1 MSQNA
6 TQPTIE
12 STPAWLDRVDAF
24 FDRAGDACNPIL
36 VKEARQALKSRQF
49 IWTFAVL
56 LLGAWVWSFA
66 GTLLMM
72 PGIYYVPGGRAMLM
86 GYYWVLAVPMML
98 VAPMAANRSL
108 VAEREDGTFE
118 VLSITTLSSYQI
130 ILGKLASSV
139 LQLVIYFTALV
150 PCVAFTYILR
160 GIDLPSIGLLI
171 ASTFLTSV
179 FMVVVGLFLAS
190 IASTRSLQSLMMLG
204 MLLLVLIAEYVHG
217 VFAMSLMTA
226 GIRNDDTEL
235 LVLLLAIFSLYLVVA
250 IFLIVASASC
260 LSPIS
265 ENRATRLRIM
275 MLVLQ
280 AVVMFWIIYLLMYS
294 QQLANKYSGS
304 LFSDFLPRRGT
315 VVMIA
320 FLSAIYWTFM
330 GGLMLGESET
340 LSARVRRDLPK
351 TFLGRVLLT
360 WLNPGPG
367 TGMVFAI
374 SSFAGVIAT
383 IYTLDTIGLVP
394 RFLRT
399 GSILPLAATLLGYMM
414 FFLGITHLL
423 VSLVRTKGSV
433 TPFVSLVATLLM
445 MSLGCII
452 PYSIGLYL
460 NNFRSFSWDETQVT
474 NWAWTLVQFGNNAAA
489 PHVPWMVLTMGLLAT
504 AANLLYV
511 GRDVMV
517 RRVSTPQR
525 VLDELA
531 ALNPLPESEAPI
543 DPLA

>member
-1 MSQNA
+1 MSQEVV
-6 TQPTIE
+6 QPTTAEAPLWIQ
-12 STPAWLDRVDAF
+12 RIDAF
-24 FDRAGDACNPIL
+24 FDRAGDWCNPIL

-56 LLGAWVWSFA
+56 LLGAWIWSFA

-72 PGIYYVPGGRAMLM
+72 PGIYYVPGGRAMLL

-108 VAEREDGTFE
+108 VAEREDGTYE

-160 GIDLPSIGLLI
+160 GIDLPSIALLI

-190 IASTRSLQSLMMLG
+190 ISNTRSLQSLLMIG
-204 MLLLVLIAEYVHG
+204 MLLLVLLAEYLHG
-217 VFAMSLMTA
+217 AFAMTLMTS
-226 GIRNDDTEL
+226 GIRSDDSEL
-235 LVLLLAIFSLYLVVA
+235 LVLLLAIFTLYLVVS
-250 IFLIVASASC
+250 IFLIVASAAS
-260 LSPIS
+260 LSPVS
-265 ENRATRLRIM
+265 ENRSTRLRIM

-280 AVVMFWIIYLLMYS
+280 GVAIFWALYLIMYS
-294 QQLANKYSGS
+294 NDLGVR
-304 LFSDFLPRRGT
+304 FSRSMFYDFFPGRGT
-315 VVMIA
+315 GIVILV
-320 FLSAIYWTFM
+320 LSAFYWIAM

-340 LSARVRRDLPK
+340 LSARVRRGLPK

-374 SSFAGVIAT
+374 SSFAGIVAAIYALEAWGVIHRVANNQST
-383 IYTLDTIGLVP
+383 VP
-394 RFLRT
+394 L
-399 GSILPLAATLLGYMM
+399 GMTLLGYMM

-423 VSLVRTKGSV
+423 VSLVRGKGSV

-452 PYSIGLYL
+452 PYSIGLYV
-460 NNFRSFSWDETQVT
+460 NNFRSFTWDETQIT
-474 NWAWTLVQFGNNAAA
+474 NWAWTLRQFANGATA
-489 PHVPWMVLTMGLLAT
+489 VSIPWMVLTMGLLAV

-511 GRDVMV
+511 GRDVMI

-531 ALNPLPESEAPI
+531 ALNPMPESETPI

>member
-190 IASTRSLQSLMMLG
+190 IASTRSLQSLLMIA
-204 MLLLVLIAEYVHG
+204 MLLLVLLAEYLHG
-217 VFAMSLMTA
+217 VFAVSLMTS

-235 LVLLLAIFSLYLVVA
+235 SVLLLAIFAFYLAVA
-250 IFLIVASASC
+250 VFLVVASASC
-260 LSPIS
+260 LSPVS
-265 ENRATRLRIM
+265 ENRSTRLRVM

-280 AVVMFWIIYLLMYS
+280 AVAMFWSVYLMMYA
-294 QQLANKYSGS
+294 QQQGNRFSVS
-304 LFSDFLPRRGT
+304 LFYFPGRASA
-315 VVMIA
+315 A
-320 FLSAIYWTFM
+320 FFVIFSAIYWTFM
-330 GGLMLGESET
+330 GGLMLGESDT

-383 IYTLDTIGLVP
+383 IYTLETIGLVP
-394 RFLRT
+394 RFART

-423 VSLVRTKGSV
+423 VSLVRSKGSV

>member
-190 IASTRSLQSLMMLG
+190 IASTRSLQSLLMIA
-204 MLLLVLIAEYVHG
+204 MLLLVLLAEYLHG
-217 VFAMSLMTA
+217 VFAVSLMTS

-235 LVLLLAIFSLYLVVA
+235 SVLLLAIFAFYLAVA
-250 IFLIVASASC
+250 VFLVVASASC
-260 LSPIS
+260 LSPVS
-265 ENRATRLRIM
+265 ENRSTRLRVM

-280 AVVMFWIIYLLMYS
+280 AVAMFWSVYLMMYA
-294 QQLANKYSGS
+294 QQQGNRFSVS
-304 LFSDFLPRRGT
+304 LFYFPGRASA
-315 VVMIA
+315 A
-320 FLSAIYWTFM
+320 FFVIFSAIYWTFM
-330 GGLMLGESET
+330 GGLMLGESDT

-383 IYTLDTIGLVP
+383 IYTLETIGLVP
-394 RFLRT
+394 RFART
-399 GSILPLAATLLGYMM
+399 SSILPLAATLLGYMM

-423 VSLVRTKGSV
+423 VSLVRSKGSV
-433 TPFVSLVATLLM
+433 TPFVSLVATFLM